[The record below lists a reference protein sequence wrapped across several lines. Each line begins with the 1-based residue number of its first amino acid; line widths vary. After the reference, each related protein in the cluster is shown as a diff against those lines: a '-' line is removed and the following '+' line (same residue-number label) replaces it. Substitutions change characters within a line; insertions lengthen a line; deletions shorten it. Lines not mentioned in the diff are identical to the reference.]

1 MESQNRVFLLPLLGQ
16 GKKFL
21 SIIPRKVECVSKY
34 IILFFFKEKH
44 DKKTK
49 KAKETK
55 EEKVISVENLTGY
68 DEIFCEFALC
78 TLTRVVHFSWL
89 FLEFN
94 VVYV

>member
-1 MESQNRVFLLPLLGQ
+1 MCIEIYTF
-16 GKKFL
+16 
-21 SIIPRKVECVSKY
+21 I
-34 IILFFFKEKH
+34 FFKEKH

-78 TLTRVVHFSWL
+78 TLT
-89 FLEFN
+89 
-94 VVYV
+94 